1 MSTFTETFNNA
12 ERTGVD
18 VVVEVQEEV
27 QVAARGRVTEPL
39 RPTRAFRCSGENRRS
54 SYLLT

>member
-27 QVAARGRVTEPL
+27 QVAARGPATEPL
-39 RPTRAFRCSGENRRS
+39 RPMRAFRCSGENKRS
-54 SYLLT
+54 SY